1 MEKYETE
8 TGGFKSLGEFLV
20 ATRKHCDG
28 ERMDSRLKVMTE
40 GIDTAGGVLVP
51 PKLSEE
57 IFHVALEDAIVRP
70 RAIVLPVG
78 TDTLD
83 IPRLVDSD
91 RSTNIFGGVT
101 FSWLKEAADKIAG
114 VGDPKLGQIKLSVH
128 EGVASCW
135 VSNRLEDDVKNFGE
149 FIKIAFGRAVA
160 FYEDVY
166 YIWGNGNGQPLGIIP
181 SGAMTVPTRTA
192 MAKVDISDI
201 GKMGMRF
208 LPGSWKNAV
217 WLISQ
222 SVLGEWVEMQA
233 AAANSASVLNLAEMI
248 CLGRPVIVS
257 EKCSPMGTKGDII
270 LADFSHYVIGDKELI
285 ISASRHVPDYWQ
297 KNMTFWK
304 LVIRVDG
311 RPTLDKPITPYKGAD
326 TVSAFVTL
334 DTTS

>member
-1 MEKYETE
+1 MEKYDTE
-8 TGGFKSLGEFLV
+8 TGGFNSLGEFLV

-28 ERMDSRLKVMTE
+28 EQMDSRLKVMTE

-51 PKLSEE
+51 PKLADEV
-57 IFHVALEDAIVRP
+57 FHVALEEAIVRP
-70 RAIVLPVG
+70 RAIVLPVS

-91 RSTNIFGGVT
+91 RSANIFGGVT

-166 YIWGNGNGQPLGIIP
+166 YIWGNGNGQPLGIVP
-181 SGAMTVPTRTA
+181 SGAMVVPSRTA
-192 MAKVDISDI
+192 MNKVDISDI
-201 GKMGMRF
+201 GKMAMRF

-248 CLGRPVIVS
+248 CLGRPVLVS

-270 LADFSHYVIGDKELI
+270 LADFSHYVIGDRELI

-304 LVIRVDG
+304 LVLRVDA
-311 RPTLDKPITPYKGAD
+311 RPTLNQSITPYKGAD
-326 TVSAFVTL
+326 KLSAFVTL

>member
-20 ATRKHCDG
+20 AARKHCGG
-28 ERMDSRLKVMTE
+28 ERMDNRLKVMTE
-40 GIDTAGGVLVP
+40 GVDSAGGVLVP
-51 PKLSEE
+51 PKMSEE
-57 IFHVALEDAIVRP
+57 IFHVALEEAIVRP
-70 RAIVLPVG
+70 RAIVLPVSS
-78 TDTLD
+78 DTLD

-101 FSWLKEAADKIAG
+101 FSWLEEVADKAAG
-114 VGDPKLGQIKLSVH
+114 VGDPKLGQTKLSVH

-135 VSNRLEDDVKNFGE
+135 VSNRLEDDVKNFGK
-149 FIKIAFGRAVA
+149 FMKIAFGRAVA

-166 YIWGNGNGQPLGIIP
+166 YIWGNGNGQPLGIVP
-181 SGAMTVPTRTA
+181 SNAMVAPSRTA
-192 MAKVDISDI
+192 MVKVDISDI
-201 GKMGMRF
+201 GLLAKRL

-270 LADFSHYVIGDKELI
+270 LADFSHYVIGDRELV
-285 ISASRHVPDYWQ
+285 ISASRHVPNYWQ

-304 LVIRVDG
+304 LWIRVDG
-311 RPTLDKPITPYKGAD
+311 RPTLEQPITPYKGAD
-326 TVSAFVTL
+326 SVSAFVTL

>member
-1 MEKYETE
+1 MEKYKTE
-8 TGGFKSLGEFLV
+8 TGGYESLGEFLV
-20 ATRKHCDG
+20 AVRKHCDG
-28 ERMDSRLKVMTE
+28 EHVDSRLKVMTE
-40 GIDTAGGVLVP
+40 GIDTAGGVLAP
-51 PKLSEE
+51 EKWSEE
-57 IFHVALEDAIVRP
+57 IFHVALEEAIVRP

-78 TDTLD
+78 SDTLN

-91 RSTNIFGGVT
+91 RSSSIFGGVT
-101 FSWLKEAADKIAG
+101 FKWLEETADKAAD

-135 VSNRLEDDVKNFGE
+135 VSNRLEDDVKNFGK
-149 FIKIAFGRAVA
+149 FMKTAFGRAVA

-166 YIWGNGNGQPLGIIP
+166 YIWGNGNGQPLGILP
-181 SGAMTVPTRTA
+181 SGAMAVPLRNA
-192 MAKVDISDI
+192 MGKVDIPDI
-201 GKMGMRF
+201 GSMAMHF

-248 CLGRPVIVS
+248 CLGRPIIVS

-270 LADFSHYVIGDKELI
+270 LADFSHYVIGDRELI

-297 KNMTFWK
+297 KNTTFWK
-304 LVIRVDG
+304 LWIRVDG
-311 RPTLDKPITPYKGAD
+311 RPTLDQPITPYKGAD